1 MRTIH
6 RDIVSALI
14 FSKDG
19 KLLMGN
25 KDPKSGGVYI
35 DCWHIPG
42 GGIDEG
48 ESQEQALR
56 REILEE
62 VGIDISTCQVALA
75 DNAGT
80 SQTEKTLQDTGETV
94 LCNMS
99 FNVYRVDVPKLA
111 KDITL
116 QPSDDLIILEWLDM
130 SELSNYKLTPPSVE
144 LFKRLRHN
152 ESVT

>member
-1 MRTIH
+1 M
-6 RDIVSALI
+6 
-14 FSKDG
+14 G
-19 KLLMGN
+19 K
-25 KDPKSGGVYI
+25 KDPRSGGVYA

-62 VGIDISTCQVALA
+62 AGIDISACQVALA

-80 SQTEKTLQDTGETV
+80 GQTEKTLKDTGETV
-94 LCNMS
+94 LCNMN
-99 FNVYRVDVPKLA
+99 FNVYRVDVPELA

-116 QPSDDLIILEWLDM
+116 QPSDDLVTLEWLNM
-130 SELSNYKLTPPSVE
+130 SELNDYKLTPPSVE
-144 LFKRLRHN
+144 LFNRLGFV
-152 ESVT
+152 S